1 MRIAFKGHP
10 HPTDGFQFQRAQ
22 SAAAGGTRIVEQQVR
37 LLLELPAWDAIAF
50 AATKQPV
57 CSWRYEAVT
66 G

>member
-22 SAAAGGTRIVEQQVR
+22 SAAAGSIVEQQVR